1 MEVGEAWEQDYVGSG
16 VCIDMIWLTISYQ
29 SSVLVIVGLVPF
41 LLQQFVPSGEDWP
54 IGPMTH
60 LPNNTNTNMI
70 YIPCVESTSIPSLT
84 IPHFNN
90 FHCSP
95 SFHAV
100 KAQEAIKDNG
110 YKRMALE
117 SWFIFPNLTL
127 TLLVLIWCCSF
138 QLI

>member
-1 MEVGEAWEQDYVGSG
+1 
-16 VCIDMIWLTISYQ
+16 MIWLTISYQ
-29 SSVLVIVGLVPF
+29 SSVLVIVGLVPL

-90 FHCSP
+90 FHYSP

-100 KAQEAIKDNG
+100 KAQEGIKDNG
-110 YKRMALE
+110 YQRMAPGILVH
-117 SWFIFPNLTL
+117 FPKLNPHPTCAN
-127 TLLVLIWCCSF
+127 LVLF
-138 QLI
+138 FPVNLIMKL